1 MGDAAMSEGSRR
13 KGLGRGLAALIEDVR
28 PERQAQAEP
37 DTHAPIERLHPNP
50 DQPRK
55 QFDPAEMESLAASI
69 REKGVIQPLIVRADP
84 ARPGEWQ
91 IVAGERRWRAA
102 QMAQAHTV
110 PIVIRA
116 LDDAEV
122 LEIGILEN
130 VQRADLN
137 PIEEAA
143 GYAQLIERFG
153 HTQEKLATA
162 MGKSRS
168 YIANALRLLTLP
180 QPVQAMTRDGR
191 LSAGH
196 ARALITAPNAEQL
209 ARTVVDRGLSVRD
222 TERLAKSRDPE
233 TSAAPR
239 RHSPGKDPDTRALEA
254 DLSAALGLSVT
265 ISPRGQGGDLRIA
278 YATLDQ
284 LDGLCQL
291 LNRPA

>member
-37 DTHAPIERLHPNP
+37 DSHAPIERLHPNP

-233 TSAAPR
+233 TSLAPR

>member
-37 DTHAPIERLHPNP
+37 DSHAPIERLHPNP

-233 TSAAPR
+233 TSLAPR

-291 LNRPA
+291 LTRPA

>member
-37 DTHAPIERLHPNP
+37 DSHAPIERLHPNP

>member
-1 MGDAAMSEGSRR
+1 MAEGSRR
-13 KGLGRGLAALIEDVR
+13 KGLGRGLAALIDDVR
-28 PERQAQAEP
+28 PERQAAREP

-55 QFDPAEMESLAASI
+55 QFDAAELESLAASI
-69 REKGVIQPLIVRADP
+69 REKGVIQPLIVRPDP
-84 ARPGEWQ
+84 RRPGEWQ

-102 QMAQAHTV
+102 QLARVDKA
-110 PIVIRA
+110 PIVIRH

-122 LEIGILEN
+122 LEIAILEN

-143 GYAQLIERFG
+143 GYAQLVERFG
-153 HTQEKLATA
+153 HTQEKLAAA

-180 QPVQAMTRDGR
+180 EPVQAMTREGR

-196 ARALITAPNAEQL
+196 ARALVTAPNPEAL
-209 ARTVVDRGLSVRD
+209 ARVVAERGLSVRD
-222 TERLAKSRDPE
+222 TERLVKSRE
-233 TSAAPR
+233 AAPATR
-239 RHSPGKDPDTRALEA
+239 PGGRDGGKDPDTRALEA
-254 DLSAALGLSVT
+254 DLSAALGLAVT
-265 ISPRGQGGDLRIA
+265 ITPRGPGGDLRIA
-278 YATLDQ
+278 YATLDE

-291 LNRPA
+291 LNRVS

>member
-1 MGDAAMSEGSRR
+1 MSEGSRR

-37 DTHAPIERLHPNP
+37 DSHAPIERLHPNP

-233 TSAAPR
+233 TSLAPR